1 MLNTGL
7 TIFPTSGTTTVNVR
21 NSSFDDLG
29 QAGIAGAPSGTGKVR
44 MSVVNTELDGDQW
57 GISSGAGS
65 KISATRCDASEN
77 ATAGL
82 FVHDGGVL
90 NVTDCLVSG
99 NTNAGGNASGLLAQT
114 SGIMRVSNSTITDND
129 LGLSFLSGGQ
139 LLSRLNNTVEG
150 NGIDGTF
157 SGTYGSK

>member
-1 MLNTGL
+1 MNAKTIAMTDAEKL
-7 TIFPTSGTTTVNVR
+7 TAI
-21 NSSFDDLG
+21 
-29 QAGIAGAPSGTGKVR
+29 Q
-44 MSVVNTELDGDQW
+44 
-57 GISSGAGS
+57 S

-114 SGIMRVSNSTITDND
+114 RRYGPRRARKEEITT
-129 LGLSFLSGGQ
+129 
-139 LLSRLNNTVEG
+139 R
-150 NGIDGTF
+150 
-157 SGTYGSK
+157 

>member
-1 MLNTGL
+1 MKPPVSLILVHG
-7 TIFPTSGTTTVNVR
+7 
-21 NSSFDDLG
+21 
-29 QAGIAGAPSGTGKVR
+29 
-44 MSVVNTELDGDQW
+44 DGSRVLRVSLPRS
-57 GISSGAGS
+57 I
-65 KISATRCDASEN
+65 IY